1 MQINR
6 EYELLEI
13 LQYTVEEV
21 GGGIGQDPAT
31 EVTHLGLNQPAVFSS
46 NPTNI
51 YSCVYT

>member
-31 EVTHLGLNQPAVFSS
+31 EVTHLGFAVFSS
-46 NPTNI
+46 NATNI
-51 YSCVYT
+51 YF